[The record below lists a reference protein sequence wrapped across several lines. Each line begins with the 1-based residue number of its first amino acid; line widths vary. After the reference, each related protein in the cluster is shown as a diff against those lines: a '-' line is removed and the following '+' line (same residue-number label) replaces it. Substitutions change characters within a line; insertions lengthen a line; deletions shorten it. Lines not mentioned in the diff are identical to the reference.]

1 MCESKNR
8 VKRILYVRS
17 GPYVLS
23 FNNYNLQEVGLG
35 SAFCRK
41 GYDFDLVYYSKENR
55 NQIINVEEN
64 KLTILWRKGIKVLR
78 TGIYPFLLKRDFLG
92 QYDMIIVSEY
102 SQIMSYLI
110 AIRHPNVYIYN
121 GPYYNL
127 FKFPFI
133 EPIYDKLFCKK
144 INHKMRKIF
153 CKTQMSADYLAS
165 KGITNAVVTGVGL
178 DNSKFE
184 AEKVIESETQELL
197 DKMEGKRNLL
207 YIGSI
212 IPRKNTELLIK
223 TFIELKK
230 DKNYKNVQLILVG
243 KGDENYTKKC
253 KDLIPNQVKDDVV
266 WCTFIKNAQLKFVY
280 KKAYAFLLPSIQE
293 IFGMVLMEAMYF
305 GIPVVSS
312 HNAGAGTLI
321 QDGKNGLIVEQF
333 NVCSWK
339 ASIESLLNDVNF
351 AAALGDAANKTI
363 NKDFM
368 WDSVVSKMLK
378 YMR

>member
-1 MCESKNR
+1 MCESKKR
-8 VKRILYVRS
+8 LKRILYVRS
-17 GPYVLS
+17 GPYVLA

-55 NQIINVEEN
+55 NQTINVKEN

-78 TGIYPFLLKRDFLG
+78 TGIYSFLLNREFLG

-110 AIRHPNVYIYN
+110 ASRHPNVFLYN

-127 FKFPFI
+127 FKLPFI

-165 KGITNAVVTGVGL
+165 KGITNTVVTGVGL

-184 AEKVIESETQELL
+184 SEKDIDSETQKLL
-197 DKMEGKRNLL
+197 DKMKGKTNLL

-212 IPRKNTELLIK
+212 IPRKNTELIIK
-223 TFIELKK
+223 TFIELRK
-230 DKNYKNVQLILVG
+230 DENYKNVQLVLVG
-243 KGDENYTKKC
+243 KGDEKYTQKC
-253 KDLIPNQVKDDVV
+253 KSLIPDRLKDDVV

-280 KKAYAFLLPSIQE
+280 KKAYVFLLPSIQE

-312 HNAGAGTLI
+312 HSAGAGTLI
-321 QDGKNGLIVEQF
+321 RNGENGLIVDQF

-339 ASIESLLNDVNF
+339 AAIERLLNDVNF
-351 AAALGDAANKTI
+351 ASTLGDKANKTI

-368 WDSVVSKMLK
+368 WDSVANKMLK